1 MTTKRPIFEMKNILV
16 AGGAGFL
23 GSHLCDELVKKNKVI
38 CVDNFS
44 TGSIE
49 NINHLLQKPNFK
61 FIKHDLCEPIDLE
74 RFPEL
79 RPFKVAFQGVQ
90 EIYNF
95 ACPTSPKEYTKLP
108 IETLLANAFVSR
120 HLLDLAVQ
128 YEAKYLLTSS
138 SAIYGEPV
146 DSQAFRED
154 YWGFIDPIGP
164 RSCYNEGKRFAESLT
179 INYRNH
185 KKVDAKVV
193 RIFTTYG
200 PRMTL
205 SDGRLIP
212 DLVNSALK
220 SKPLQIYGKP
230 DATGTFCYV
239 ADMIDGIIK
248 MMKSSE
254 GGPINLG
261 SPEPVTFSTIA
272 EKILAITQSV
282 SIVEHVEAHPFAH
295 KQGSPDIRLAKDVLG
310 WFPTIPLEDGLAQ
323 TIEAMKASRVI
334 SYQPEEQL

>member
-1 MTTKRPIFEMKNILV
+1 MTSKRPIFETKNVLV

-23 GSHLCDELVKKNKVI
+23 GSHLCDELVKKDKVI

-44 TGSIE
+44 SGSID
-49 NINHLLQKPNFK
+49 NINHLLQLPNFK
-61 FIKHDLCEPIDLE
+61 FIKHDLSEPLDLE
-74 RFPEL
+74 RFAEL

-95 ACPTSPKEYTKLP
+95 ACPTSPKEYSKLP
-108 IETLLANAFVSR
+108 IETLLANAFASR
-120 HLLDLAVQ
+120 YLLDLAVQ
-128 YEAKYLLTSS
+128 YQSKYLLTSS

-146 DSQAFRED
+146 DSQPFRED

-185 KKVDAKVV
+185 KELDAKVV

-200 PRMTL
+200 PRMNL
-205 SDGRLIP
+205 NDGRFIP
-212 DLVNSALK
+212 DLVKNALK
-220 SKPLQIYGKP
+220 GENLKIYGKP
-230 DATGTFCYV
+230 DSLGTFCFFT
-239 ADMIDGIIK
+239 DMIDGILK
-248 MMKSSE
+248 MMKSTE

-261 SPEPVTFSTIA
+261 SPEPVLLATVA
-272 EKILAITQSV
+272 EKILALTQST
-282 SIVEHVEAHPFAH
+282 STIEHVEAHLYSH
-295 KQGSPDIRLAKDVLG
+295 KQGSPDIRLAKDILG
-310 WFPTIPLEDGLAQ
+310 WFPTIPLEDGLAK

-334 SYQPEEQL
+334 SYQPEE

>member
-1 MTTKRPIFEMKNILV
+1 MTSKRPIFDTKNILV

-23 GSHLCDELVKKNKVI
+23 GSYLCDELVKKNKVI

-44 TGSIE
+44 TGSID

-61 FIKHDLCEPIDLE
+61 FIKHDLSEPLDLE
-74 RFPEL
+74 KFPEL

-95 ACPTSPKEYTKLP
+95 ACPTSPKEYSKLP
-108 IETLLANAFVSR
+108 IETLLANGFASK

-128 YEAKYLLTSS
+128 YEAKYLLASS

-164 RSCYNEGKRFAESLT
+164 RSCYNEGKRFAESLV
-179 INYRNH
+179 INFRNS
-185 KKVDAKVV
+185 KKIDAKIV

-200 PRMTL
+200 PRMSL
-205 SDGRLIP
+205 NDGRLIP

-220 SKPLQIYGKP
+220 GEPLKIYGKP
-230 DATGTFCYV
+230 DAASTFCFV
-239 ADMIDGIIK
+239 TDMIDGLLK
-248 MMKSSE
+248 MMKSNES
-254 GGPINLG
+254 GPVNLG
-261 SPEPVTFSTIA
+261 SPDPVSLVEIA
-272 EKILAITQSV
+272 DKILAITKSA
-282 SIVEHVEAHPFAH
+282 STIEHVEAHPFAH
-295 KQGSPDIRLAKDVLG
+295 RQGAPDIRLAKDLLG
-310 WFPTIPLEDGLAQ
+310 WFPTIPLDDGLVQ

-334 SYQPEEQL
+334 SYQPEG

>member
-1 MTTKRPIFEMKNILV
+1 MTSKRPIFESNNILV

-23 GSHLCDELVKKNKVI
+23 GSHLCDELAKNNKVI

-44 TGSIE
+44 SGSIE

-61 FIKHDLCEPIDLE
+61 FIKHDLSEPIDLE
-74 RFPEL
+74 KFPEL

-108 IETLLANAFVSR
+108 IETLLANAFASK
-120 HLLDLAVQ
+120 HLLDLAVK
-128 YEAKYLLTSS
+128 YEAKYLFASS

-146 DSQAFRED
+146 DSQPFRED

-179 INYRNH
+179 VNYRLHN
-185 KKVDAKVV
+185 KVDAKVV
-193 RIFTTYG
+193 RIFNTYG
-200 PRMTL
+200 PRMRLT
-205 SDGRLIP
+205 DGRLIP

-220 SKPLQIYGKP
+220 GEPLKIYGKA
-230 DATGTFCYV
+230 DVASTFCYV
-239 ADMIDGIIK
+239 VDMVDGLLK
-248 MMKSSE
+248 TMKSKE
-254 GGPINLG
+254 AGPINLG
-261 SPEPVTFSTIA
+261 SPDAVPLAEVA
-272 EKILAITQSV
+272 EKILALTQSTS
-282 SIVEHVEAHPFAH
+282 SIEHVDAHPFSH
-295 KQGSPDIRLAKDVLG
+295 RQGVPDIRLAKEVLG
-310 WFPTIPLEDGLAQ
+310 WFPTIPLADGLTE

-334 SYQPEEQL
+334 SYQPEE